1 MIDLHTEDSEIN
13 HYADRYR
20 TYMPINVRKAIKN
33 NGIDGLTSSQAW
45 DETLPLITTEDI
57 HVIKHLGRWSV
68 WLLGTQ
74 SALLSSL
81 RKETVNM

>member
-1 MIDLHTEDSEIN
+1 MIDLHTEDSVIN

-33 NGIDGLTSSQAW
+33 DGIDGLSSSQAW

-57 HVIKHLGRWSV
+57 SRDKALGGAGRFGCWGRSRHY
-68 WLLGTQ
+68 
-74 SALLSSL
+74 S
-81 RKETVNM
+81 